1 MKKCARC
8 RNLKDE
14 KEFINDKGKVVKK
27 CIKCREYDK
36 RYNEDNADKLKSY
49 REAKVEEK
57 REYDRLYSRVNSDK
71 KREYDKNYRKEN
83 YNRIKELK
91 KVYYRKNEDEINFNS
106 KRYYK
111 ANREQRSMWSKE
123 HYIQNRQQIRDQHK
137 EYNSRP
143 AKYETYA
150 RALTVEESPVQGVDG
165 GLLVKCAKCK
175 TYYTPTNLEVR
186 NRVSALEGKRSGEC
200 RLYCSQECK
209 DSCEIYW
216 VKNDPYAE
224 HAQLERDPQ
233 WARRIKKAA
242 KYTCE
247 RCGSKEN
254 LEAHHE
260 IPVKVD
266 QSLVNDEMNGI
277 CLCHECHMKAHSE
290 SGCTLADLRNL

>member
-1 MKKCARC
+1 MKKCTKC
-8 RNLKDE
+8 GVLKDE
-14 KEFINDKGKVVKK
+14 KEFIDDKGQVVKM
-27 CIKCREYDK
+27 CRRCREYNK
-36 RYNEDNADKLKSY
+36 EY
-49 REAKVEEK
+49 RERNK
-57 REYDRLYSRVNSDK
+57 EYYK
-71 KREYDKNYRKEN
+71 EYCERNKD
-83 YNRIKELK
+83 RIKERK
-91 KVYYRKNEDEINFNS
+91 KEQDKERYERNKDRIKEQCKEYRERNKAYY
-106 KRYYK
+106 
-111 ANREQRSMWSKE
+111 
-123 HYIQNRQQIRDQHK
+123 K
-137 EYNSRP
+137 EYNKEYRKSS
-143 AKYETYA
+143 AKYETYVHK
-150 RALTVEESPVQGVDG
+150 LTVEESPVQGVDG

-224 HAQLERDPQ
+224 HAQFERDPQ

-242 KYTCE
+242 KYMCE

-266 QSLVNDEMNGI
+266 QSLVNDETNGI
-277 CLCHECHMKAHSE
+277 CLCHDCHMKAHSE
-290 SGCTLADLRNL
+290 SGCTLADLRKI